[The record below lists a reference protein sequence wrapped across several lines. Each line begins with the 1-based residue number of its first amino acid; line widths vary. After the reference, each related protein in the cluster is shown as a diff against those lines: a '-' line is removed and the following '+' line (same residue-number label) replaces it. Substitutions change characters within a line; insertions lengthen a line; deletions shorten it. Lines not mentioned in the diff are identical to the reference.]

1 MVPVLY
7 NPTAALGLQIVKRYD
22 DFGRSLRS
30 SLVRWLALGYA
41 PLLACL
47 VGVALLVP
55 LSWPIVKTRV
65 QLALYL
71 VVLSLLVFGV
81 LSVMSKVEKTKSMR
95 QSRSEAS
102 LLPASWVSPMS
113 KSDG

>member
-1 MVPVLY
+1 M
-7 NPTAALGLQIVKRYD
+7 LQIVKRYD
-22 DFGRSLRS
+22 DFEQSLRS
-30 SLVRWLALGYA
+30 SLVRWLALAYV

-47 VGVALLVP
+47 IGMALLGP
-55 LSWPIVKTRV
+55 SSWPVLKTRV

-71 VVLSLLVFGV
+71 VVLSVLVFGV
-81 LSVMSKVEKTKSMR
+81 LSVMSKVEKANSMR